1 MENRMTQE
9 RFLRDAKDLQLTVM
23 HEHDVYRHL
32 LMKKPGS
39 SAYHYSVVTFPGF
52 LVMTGDMGA
61 WTFQR
66 LHDMF
71 EFFRTGIKAD
81 GTIRTNLGYWSEK
94 LVALDGNRSSSGCKE
109 FDPDEFRRVVLH
121 ERRKLVQSRE
131 RQRFEWMD
139 HPAIPGTQIPK
150 PQPLG
155 KALLTKEQRR
165 DLWEAIEDDVLS
177 LADEGE
183 ERAMAAAMDFGW
195 SHDGYSKDYYFPD
208 FYEHECKRYTH
219 SFEWACFAIPH
230 AIAMYDAHKE
240 ATKPPA
246 PAPVPAG
253 EDDDCPF

>member
-94 LVALDGNRSSSGCKE
+94 LVAVDGSRRQAGCME
-109 FDPDEFRRVVLH
+109 WDQEEFRRIVCEGRLQMVRSPDGRIL
-121 ERRKLVQSRE
+121 S
-131 RQRFEWMD
+131 
-139 HPAIPGTQIPK
+139 
-150 PQPLG
+150 
-155 KALLTKEQRR
+155 KEQRR
-165 DLWEAIEDDVLS
+165 DLWESIDDEVLS
-177 LADEGE
+177 KDEDEGS
-183 ERAMAAAMDFGW
+183 AMSAASDFSWGPTFTGLQIFEFADFW
-195 SHDGYSKDYYFPD
+195 EHD
-208 FYEHECKRYTH
+208 CKRYT
-219 SFEWACFAIPH
+219 SAFEWACFAIPH
-230 AIAMYDAHKE
+230 AIALYDAHKE
-240 ATKPPA
+240 ATKSPA